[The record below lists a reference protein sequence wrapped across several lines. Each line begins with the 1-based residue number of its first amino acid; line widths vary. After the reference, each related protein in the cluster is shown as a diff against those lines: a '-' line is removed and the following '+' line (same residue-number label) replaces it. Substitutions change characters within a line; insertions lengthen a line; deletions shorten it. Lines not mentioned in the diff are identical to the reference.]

1 MAVAYAL
8 FWSGGKDS
16 TFALHRARQAGLDVR
31 YLVNIY
37 EGSTGRVRFHGVRA
51 GLVQAQAAALGIPLV
66 QRHTHP
72 DSFESVF
79 EQVLDDLQGRGVE
92 GVLFGNVHL
101 ADVRAWYETRTTRRG
116 FVHREPLWGEPPGR
130 LVRDILA
137 AGYRA
142 VVTSVDLARGQAW
155 WVGRELDWRLV
166 EAVEACGADPCGEF
180 GEYHTFVFHGPGF
193 RHPVRFRLGELVE
206 RDGHRFVDLQ
216 EEAG

>member
-16 TFALHRARQAGLDVR
+16 TFALHQARESRLDVR

-51 GLVQAQAAALGIPLV
+51 GLVAAQAATLGIPLI

-72 DSFESVF
+72 DPFESVF
-79 EQVLDDLQGRGVE
+79 EQVLDELRGRGVE

-101 ADVRAWYETRTTRRG
+101 RDVRAWYETRTMRRG
-116 FVHREPLWGEPPGR
+116 FVHREPLWGRPPGKV
-130 LVRDILA
+130 VRDFLA

-155 WVGRELDWRLV
+155 WVGRELDRGLV
-166 EAVEACGADPCGEF
+166 EAVEASGADPCGEF
-180 GEYHTFVFHGPGF
+180 GEYHTFVFDGPGF
-193 RHPVRFRLGELVE
+193 QHPVRFRPGESVE
-206 RDGHRFVDLQ
+206 RDGHRFVDLL
-216 EEAG
+216 EDGA